1 MARNRHFNI
10 EGLDE
15 WQRGLM
21 EAEGEAFDRT
31 KDRILRTAGLRLQE
45 YLDDLT
51 PARTGRLK
59 GSMSMGHA
67 DNVFE
72 IAVGN
77 NSYVFTG
84 TNVEYAQA
92 VNDGFTQEAGRF
104 VPGEW
109 RSGTFHY
116 IPGHSKGM
124 VLTGKVIPGAR
135 MFEKSMDY
143 LEGDMERIVEFE
155 FRRMY
160 RELFG

>member
-1 MARNRHFNI
+1 MARNRYFNV
-10 EGLDE
+10 EGLEE

-21 EAEGEAFDRT
+21 EMNGEAFDRT
-31 KDRILRTAGLRLQE
+31 KDRILRTTGLRMQE

-51 PARTGRLK
+51 PSRTGRLK
-59 GSMSMGHA
+59 GSMTIGHP
-67 DNVFE
+67 DNVFDLK
-72 IAVGN
+72 VGN
-77 NSYVFTG
+77 RSYVVVG
-84 TNVEYAQA
+84 TNVEYAPY
-92 VNDGFTQEAGRF
+92 VNDGFEQEKGRF

-116 IPGHSKGM
+116 IPNHDKGM

-143 LEGDMERIVEFE
+143 VEDDMPRILEFE

-160 RELFG
+160 RELFD